1 MIKTKK
7 LFAGLLS
14 AGLLI
19 AASCGSDG
27 EPAGGDGAPV
37 AARVT
42 ASIGAAQSRASGTA
56 WGANDRIGIS
66 GAGYNNVPYITD
78 GNGDFSPAVTGILF
92 QSPEVVTFK
101 AYYPYDEFSKDIDA
115 STSDQ
120 KNQKGFDFLFAEG
133 AKASASSPTLSFTG
147 DNAFRHCMTRLVLDI
162 KADANTGFS
171 FTDIQNGEYTI
182 YGIKHRGM
190 FKTSTGEAMA
200 EAGGVTQGATDWTIS
215 ATPEDNNG
223 VRSYSMI
230 LFPQSRANLT
240 FKADIGG
247 QHYEAELTP
256 ALEAGYV
263 YRYNITLKNKGL
275 SVSGCTIQDWNDGT
289 EFSSETEVVI
299 PPVGDKP
306 MEKADVGDFY
316 FSDGTFADKE
326 TVLTPRQKA
335 ACIGMVF
342 HKGQN
347 EHDSS
352 DYARALAEGFP
363 SIPGGKAHGYVV
375 ALKDATLDY
384 GLRWGSDAVELG
396 LYPKDS
402 EGKAL
407 NNKDYPDIDWSG
419 YAYTKA
425 IINVVGEE
433 YFFSDSGRYYYSTAY
448 YTVADYALKVT
459 APSNSSGWFFPSIGQ
474 VWSIA
479 QQLSVLNFTEA
490 GGENLLPVDYWS
502 SSERYDYPNYSALC
516 MYVQDNSILWDYK
529 IGYKRARAILAY

>member
-19 AASCGSDG
+19 AASCGSEG
-27 EPAGGDGAPV
+27 EPAGGGGAPV

-42 ASIGAAQSRASGTA
+42 ASIGAAQSRASGTV

-78 GNGDFSPAVTGILF
+78 GNGDFSPAGTGILF

-101 AYYPYDEFSKDIDA
+101 AYYPYDEYGKEIDA

-120 KNQKGFDFLFAEG
+120 KNQKDFDFLFAEG

-200 EAGGVTQGATDWTIS
+200 EAGGVTEGATDWTIS

-230 LFPQSRANLT
+230 LFPQSGANLT

-263 YRYNITLKNKGL
+263 YRYNITVKNTGL
-275 SVSGCTIQDWNDGT
+275 SVSGCTIRDWNKGT
-289 EFSSETEVVI
+289 EYDVETEVVI
-299 PPVGDKP
+299 PPIGDKA
-306 MEKADVGDFY
+306 MELADVGDFY
-316 FSDGTFADKE
+316 FSDGTFADKNTE
-326 TVLTPRQKA
+326 LTEEQA
-335 ACIGMVF
+335 EACIGIVF
-342 HKGQN
+342 HKGP
-347 EHDSS
+347 HDKDGS
-352 DYARALAEGFP
+352 DYSNSG
-363 SIPGGKAHGYVV
+363 IGQTKCHGYVV
-375 ALKDATLDY
+375 ALTDVGYLSWSY
-384 GLRWGSDAVELG
+384 N
-396 LYPKDS
+396 LYETGVSTS
-402 EGKAL
+402 ET
-407 NNKDYPDIDWSG
+407 NWNG
-419 YAYTKA
+419 YANQKKLVDRGIDNYPAAK
-425 IINVVGEE
+425 GCKE
-433 YFFSDSGRYYYSTAY
+433 YGCGNDNRFA
-448 YTVADYALKVT
+448 
-459 APSNSSGWFFPSIGQ
+459 APTGSSGWFLPSCG
-474 VWSIA
+474 
-479 QQLSVLNFTEA
+479 QLSYLHSNSD
-490 GGENLLPVDYWS
+490 LLSTQMNKCCEKLQDDNIAWFKTDWYYWS
-502 SSERYDYPNYSALC
+502 SSEYDPYFSWRVDFHDG
-516 MYVQDNSILWDYK
+516 YVNPGDKSFTNNV
-529 IGYKRARAILAY
+529 RAVLAF